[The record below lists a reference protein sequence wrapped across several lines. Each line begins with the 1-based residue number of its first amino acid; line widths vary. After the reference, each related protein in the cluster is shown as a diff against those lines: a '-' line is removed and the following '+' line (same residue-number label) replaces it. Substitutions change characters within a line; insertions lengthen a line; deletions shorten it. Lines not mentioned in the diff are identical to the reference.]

1 MLYWRTTYKSNFTYN
16 YLLIGGQSNTR
27 QFSLEIFRLR
37 KSLGKDKLRLRWLTL
52 GVSARSKSSPL
63 LLKIILW
70 KASVDVYGFE
80 ELQRANSRA
89 TPDFDQLLMSIFI
102 GELSSRLSL
111 HHGTALHVQ
120 IPFLFYISSPLPNWF
135 TSGLQCL
142 LLICFFRQL
151 GSLSI
156 NQPLATGINKSK
168 KRPKNLEWWGVFFV
182 SGFYYDTVGMIRIW
196 WLFECPF
203 MAGLK
208 CIVDLFYCLVSPSCE
223 QNRQEFRSSSIKTV
237 LKVLPLKFKGKYRR
251 GGFLHDGQ
259 WWGSSFDWSA
269 GGKK

>member
-1 MLYWRTTYKSNFTYN
+1 M
-16 YLLIGGQSNTR
+16 IDTR
-27 QFSLEIFRLR
+27 RFRP
-37 KSLGKDKLRLRWLTL
+37 S
-52 GVSARSKSSPL
+52 L

-80 ELQRANSRA
+80 GLQRANSRA

-168 KRPKNLEWWGVFFV
+168 KGRRIWNDE
-182 SGFYYDTVGMIRIW
+182 GFSSSVGFTTVGMIRIW

>member
-1 MLYWRTTYKSNFTYN
+1 MASRD
-16 YLLIGGQSNTR
+16 TR
-27 QFSLEIFRLR
+27 AAQE
-37 KSLGKDKLRLRWLTL
+37 TH
-52 GVSARSKSSPL
+52 
-63 LLKIILW
+63 
-70 KASVDVYGFE
+70 
-80 ELQRANSRA
+80 A

-168 KRPKNLEWWGVFFV
+168 KRPKKLEWWGVFFV
-182 SGFYYDTVGMIRIW
+182 SGFYYGGNDKNLMTFWMSFYGWAKMHCRFILLLSFSILWTKSTGISLLIDKNRFKSFAVKIQREISERGFPPW
-196 WLFECPF
+196 WA
-203 MAGLK
+203 MM
-208 CIVDLFYCLVSPSCE
+208 
-223 QNRQEFRSSSIKTV
+223 
-237 LKVLPLKFKGKYRR
+237 
-251 GGFLHDGQ
+251 GF
-259 WWGSSFDWSA
+259 
-269 GGKK
+269 

>member
-1 MLYWRTTYKSNFTYN
+1 M
-16 YLLIGGQSNTR
+16 IDTR
-27 QFSLEIFRLR
+27 RFRP
-37 KSLGKDKLRLRWLTL
+37 S
-52 GVSARSKSSPL
+52 L

-80 ELQRANSRA
+80 GLERDNSRA

-168 KRPKNLEWWGVFFV
+168 KRPKKLEWWGVFFV
-182 SGFYYDTVGMIRIW
+182 SGFYYGGNDKNLMTFWMSFYGWAKMHCRFILLLSFSILWTKSTGISLLIDKNRFKSLAVKIQREISKRGFPPW
-196 WLFECPF
+196 WAMMGFWF
-203 MAGLK
+203 W
-208 CIVDLFYCLVSPSCE
+208 LVSW
-223 QNRQEFRSSSIKTV
+223 R
-237 LKVLPLKFKGKYRR
+237 
-251 GGFLHDGQ
+251 
-259 WWGSSFDWSA
+259 
-269 GGKK
+269 